1 MAIAVTN
8 PISTSEWK
16 KETEYAITWTGGG
29 TGSATT
35 INLYKGGTFLE
46 NIYSGIVESQYLW
59 TPGAGLTTG
68 NDYQIYVEYDS
79 LSDYSDEF
87 LIYSAFTVQL
97 NDGLGI
103 GDSMTKA
110 PTKIF
115 SDDLSLS
122 DAILKFIG
130 TELSDDLSLSDAIL
144 RFIGRELS
152 DNLTLSDSIVKQ
164 ITKILSDNLSLS
176 DSLIKIIDYVKTLS
190 DDLTLDDSFLRS
202 ISRPLSDNLTISDS
216 IAILTTGSTSIIKI
230 FSDDLT
236 LSDSIVRKITRPY
249 LVYDTMRDSW
259 TEFYFGRDYIG
270 GDTGVIIQAV
280 SLTAGDT
287 LENSNLLLQEY
298 EDTTTKQDIN
308 KYPTSEISTDT
319 FYKIQTK
326 DFYYEKGVLRRVY
339 LSYKLDDPGN
349 TKPTLVSIVK
359 TENVATTT
367 KVHTIEEVGS
377 NIWYG
382 VANSKSRGRDFS
394 VIVNNADIIEY
405 INLDFKIRAIG

>member
-1 MAIAVTN
+1 MRVD
-8 PISTSEWK
+8 K
-16 KETEYAITWTGGG
+16 
-29 TGSATT
+29 
-35 INLYKGGTFLE
+35 
-46 NIYSGIVESQYLW
+46 
-59 TPGAGLTTG
+59 
-68 NDYQIYVEYDS
+68 
-79 LSDYSDEF
+79 
-87 LIYSAFTVQL
+87 
-97 NDGLGI
+97 
-103 GDSMTKA
+103 
-110 PTKIF
+110 
-115 SDDLSLS
+115 
-122 DAILKFIG
+122 
-130 TELSDDLSLSDAIL
+130 
-144 RFIGRELS
+144 
-152 DNLTLSDSIVKQ
+152 
-164 ITKILSDNLSLS
+164 
-176 DSLIKIIDYVKTLS
+176 
-190 DDLTLDDSFLRS
+190 
-202 ISRPLSDNLTISDS
+202 
-216 IAILTTGSTSIIKI
+216 
-230 FSDDLT
+230 
-236 LSDSIVRKITRPY
+236 PY

-367 KVHTIEEVGS
+367 KTHNIEEVGS

-394 VIVNNADIIEY
+394 IIVYNADIIRYVEADY
-405 INLDFKIRAIG
+405 KIRIIE